1 SPTPEPPLLSAPA
14 AAPSP
19 SPNTPPTPS
28 PPTAAA
34 EPDQQGAALQ
44 RALAT
49 GPDNS
54 GQVAAALQH
63 WPGLNTAQR
72 QRGQA
77 LVEALKQLEQEAIDE
92 ALFAALDYR
101 SGATH
106 PGEDAILSHLASR
119 FATLGDD
126 EGAALLWF
134 EVDDERGHQSLAASS
149 HDDEDALR
157 SAYHIRVV
165 VWAEDRLETHPDDTE
180 ALERLGHALYNQGSS
195 IDGLT
200 TAEQILAL
208 EPQHLRAH
216 ALRLDTLLELERLDE
231 LHDACRAYVQ
241 LSRDIGLGTLPGP
254 ALDQLISASLRIREL
269 GTAQR
274 ALQLSLAKNASIE
287 HVVDTRLLLEWVN
300 LLLQGRVHDVAL
312 RIMGQSPQSHDGH
325 EPLCVIVGRM
335 LIDAGD
341 TTCAAAVLDEA
352 IAEPEATDLIQQ
364 LITLDDNVS
373 RGNYLDPAHR
383 RLLEFA
389 RHQLDTH
396 PDDPEALRSLALSL
410 YLECAYDEAH
420 MRINALLDLDPTA
433 EDWLLLAR
441 LLDDID
447 ADRHIRH
454 QAIRQGLA
462 LEPEHEGLA
471 YALDQL
477 DRSPQP
483 QTTTP
488 PKRSSRPPSP
498 SPQPSSPSISVP
510 ISTEDNPP
518 QNSPM
523 VVRLV
528 LLIISAMVY
537 LILSRHPIHRVI
549 RGCRSG

>member
-1 SPTPEPPLLSAPA
+1 MYLSSDIKEALPDGLDAANIDLSITLDGDYTSHVRQLALLRHPGGLLILARSDFMAPFTPWNGRTLPTLQRDGWQSTLTLADASGTAHTFRVNSLALDDLEALLATAELDAIHTPIPQTSTPPSTPAYPTVPLADHTTTTPATTLPTTATPTTIPSATATPTATAFTAAAATQPALSTEKVNPLDTPETHATPPPQPNPHAPWDTSDPPSSHPPPSPTPEPPLLSAPA

-180 ALERLGHALYNQGSS
+180 A
-195 IDGLT
+195 
-200 TAEQILAL
+200 
-208 EPQHLRAH
+208 
-216 ALRLDTLLELERLDE
+216 
-231 LHDACRAYVQ
+231 
-241 LSRDIGLGTLPGP
+241 
-254 ALDQLISASLRIREL
+254 
-269 GTAQR
+269 
-274 ALQLSLAKNASIE
+274 
-287 HVVDTRLLLEWVN
+287 
-300 LLLQGRVHDVAL
+300 
-312 RIMGQSPQSHDGH
+312 
-325 EPLCVIVGRM
+325 
-335 LIDAGD
+335 
-341 TTCAAAVLDEA
+341 
-352 IAEPEATDLIQQ
+352 
-364 LITLDDNVS
+364 
-373 RGNYLDPAHR
+373 
-383 RLLEFA
+383 
-389 RHQLDTH
+389 
-396 PDDPEALRSLALSL
+396 
-410 YLECAYDEAH
+410 
-420 MRINALLDLDPTA
+420 
-433 EDWLLLAR
+433 
-441 LLDDID
+441 
-447 ADRHIRH
+447 
-454 QAIRQGLA
+454 
-462 LEPEHEGLA
+462 
-471 YALDQL
+471 
-477 DRSPQP
+477 
-483 QTTTP
+483 
-488 PKRSSRPPSP
+488 
-498 SPQPSSPSISVP
+498 
-510 ISTEDNPP
+510 
-518 QNSPM
+518 
-523 VVRLV
+523 
-528 LLIISAMVY
+528 
-537 LILSRHPIHRVI
+537 
-549 RGCRSG
+549 